1 VQVSYSGFLWQR
13 LWQSVLTLLG
23 LAVIMFVV
31 SRVIP
36 GDPARLSLGPL
47 ATDSQVT
54 ALRHDL
60 GLDRPL
66 VAQFGVYLA
75 GVAHGDFGQSLVTR
89 QSVFSD
95 LASRL
100 PATLELVFASIF
112 LVGVVG
118 VLLGALGARYHGGW
132 FDALLRAFSLLG
144 VVAPSFFVGILLQ
157 LLFGYYLNILPVS
170 GQLNLDTAYS
180 GGPTGMALLDG
191 VVTGNGALAW
201 DALRHL
207 VLPAV
212 ALALGDLGQIARVT
226 RANMLDNSRKDF
238 IRAQRSY
245 GISDALMTFKYLLRP
260 SFIPSLTLLGLAFAS
275 LLGNAFLVELVFSW
289 PGIASYASN
298 AILQKDF
305 NAIMGVV
312 LIFGVFFVLASVLVD
327 LLAGV
332 VNPRL
337 RLMGQR

>member
-1 VQVSYSGFLWQR
+1 MSYSGFLWQR
-13 LWQSVLTLLG
+13 LWQSALTLLG
-23 LAVIMFVV
+23 LAVIMFLV

-47 ATDSQVT
+47 ATDSQV
-54 ALRHDL
+54 ASLRHDL
-60 GLDRPL
+60 GLDRSL
-66 VAQFGVYLA
+66 INQFGIYLA

-89 QSVFSD
+89 QAVASD
-95 LASRL
+95 LAARL
-100 PATLELVFASIF
+100 PATLELVFASIL

-118 VLLGALGARYHGGW
+118 VLLGALGARYQGSW
-132 FDALLRAFSLLG
+132 FDTLIRVFSLLG
-144 VVAPSFFVGILLQ
+144 VVAPSFFVGIGLQ
-157 LLFGYYLNILPVS
+157 LIFGYYLNILPVS
-170 GQLNLDTAYS
+170 GQLNLDTVYS
-180 GGPTGMALLDG
+180 GKPTGMALLDG
-191 VVTGNGALAW
+191 LLTGNGALAW

-207 VLPAV
+207 ILPAI
-212 ALALGDLGQIARVT
+212 ALALGDLGQLARVT
-226 RANMLDNSRKDF
+226 RANMLDNSRKDYM
-238 IRAQRSY
+238 RAQRSY
-245 GISDALMTFKYLLRP
+245 GISGVLLTFKYLLRP

-275 LLGNAFLVELVFSW
+275 LLGNAFLIELVFSW

-312 LIFGVFFVLASVLVD
+312 LIFGVFFILASILVD
-327 LLAGV
+327 LLAGI

>member
-1 VQVSYSGFLWQR
+1 MSYSGFLWQR
-13 LWQSVLTLLG
+13 LWQSALTLLG
-23 LAVIMFVV
+23 LALIMFVV

-47 ATDSQVT
+47 ATDSQVA

-60 GLDRPL
+60 GFDRPL
-66 VAQFGVYLA
+66 ITQFGVYLV

-89 QSVFSD
+89 QAVVSD

-100 PATLELVFASIF
+100 PATLELLFTSFF

-118 VLLGALGARYHGGW
+118 VLFGALGARYQGTW
-132 FDALLRAFSLLG
+132 FDTLLRVLSLLG
-144 VVAPSFFVGILLQ
+144 VVAPSFFVGIALQ
-157 LLFGYYLNILPVS
+157 LIFGYYLNILPVS
-170 GQLNLDTAYS
+170 GQLNLDTVYS
-180 GGPTGMALLDG
+180 GKPTGVALLDG
-191 VVTGNGALAW
+191 LLTGNGALAL

-207 VLPAV
+207 ILPAF
-212 ALALGDLGQIARVT
+212 ALALGDLGQLARVT
-226 RANMLDNSRKDF
+226 RANMLDNSRQDYM
-238 IRAQRSY
+238 RAQRSY
-245 GISDALMTFKYLLRP
+245 GISGVLLTFKYLLRP

-312 LIFGVFFVLASVLVD
+312 LIFGIFFIIASILVD
-327 LLAGV
+327 LLAGI

>member
-1 VQVSYSGFLWQR
+1 MSYTGFLWQR
-13 LWQSVLTLLG
+13 LWQSALTLLG
-23 LAVIMFVV
+23 LAVIMFLV

-47 ATDSQVT
+47 ATDSQVF

-66 VAQFGVYLA
+66 INQFGVYLA

-89 QSVFSD
+89 QAVASD

-100 PATLELVFASIF
+100 PATLELVFASIL
-112 LVGVVG
+112 LVGVIG
-118 VLLGALGARYHGGW
+118 VLLGALGARYQGSW
-132 FDALLRAFSLLG
+132 FDTLIRIFSLLG
-144 VVAPSFFVGILLQ
+144 VVAPSFFVGIALQ
-157 LLFGYYLNILPVS
+157 LIFGYYLNVLPVS
-170 GQLNLDTAYS
+170 GQLNLDTVYS
-180 GGPTGMALLDG
+180 GKPTGMALLDG
-191 VVTGNGALAW
+191 LVTGNGALAW

-207 VLPAV
+207 ILPAF
-212 ALALGDLGQIARVT
+212 ALALGDLGQLARVT
-226 RANMLDNSRKDF
+226 RANMLDNSRKDYM
-238 IRAQRSY
+238 RAQRSY
-245 GISDALMTFKYLLRP
+245 GISGVLLTFKYLLRP

-312 LIFGVFFVLASVLVD
+312 LIFGVFFIIASILVD

>member
-1 VQVSYSGFLWQR
+1 MSYSGFLWQR

-31 SRVIP
+31 ARVIP

-66 VAQFGVYLA
+66 VSQFGLYLS
-75 GVAHGDFGQSLVTR
+75 GVARGDFGQSLVTR
-89 QSVFSD
+89 QSVASD
-95 LASRL
+95 LGARL
-100 PATLELVFASIF
+100 PATLELVFASMV

-118 VLLGALGARYHGGW
+118 VLLGALGARYQGGW

-170 GQLNLDTAYS
+170 GQLNLDTVYS

-191 VVTGNGALAW
+191 LLTGNGALAW

-207 VLPAV
+207 LLPAF

-298 AILQKDF
+298 AILAKDF

-312 LIFGVFFVLASVLVD
+312 LIFGVFFVVASVLVD